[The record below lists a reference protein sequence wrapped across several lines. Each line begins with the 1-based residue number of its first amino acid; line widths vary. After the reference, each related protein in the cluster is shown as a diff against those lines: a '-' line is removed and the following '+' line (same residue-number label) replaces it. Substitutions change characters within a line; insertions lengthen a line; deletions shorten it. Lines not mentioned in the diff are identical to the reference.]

1 MINVTVS
8 VDSDHRYHGISFLG
22 HAGYAD
28 FGEDVCCASV
38 SSAVMLTANTVT
50 EAFKIK
56 ADVSVEEN
64 EIILRL
70 ENDSSEEG
78 DKLLLGLLT
87 HLYFLAEEFSGKIGR
102 ASCRERV

>member
-1 MINVTVS
+1 MART
-8 VDSDHRYHGISFLG
+8 
-22 HAGYAD
+22 YA
-28 FGEDVCCASV
+28 VQAYRL
-38 SSAVMLTANTVT
+38 MLTANTVT

-56 ADVSVEEN
+56 ADVAVEEN

-87 HLYFLAEEFSGKIGR
+87 HLYFLAEEFSGRIKVTVR
-102 ASCRERV
+102 DN